1 MRIRILTAAVA
12 AILTSPAISQPAE
25 PPVVQNPVQE
35 PVKVAL
41 DTSAG
46 RIVIA
51 LDTVHAPVTA
61 ANFLKYVDGKKFDG
75 ESFYRAMP
83 YENGGLVQGGITTDA
98 AKLGPAIAH
107 ESTAATGLK
116 HVRGAVSM
124 ASEGPGTARADFFI
138 LTTDIPGLDAS
149 ATDPG
154 FAVFGRVVEGM
165 DVVEKILRSPVSAT
179 KGNPGMQGQMLDPAI
194 KITKAER
201 VTP

>member
-1 MRIRILTAAVA
+1 MRIRTLAAAVA
-12 AILTSPAISQPAE
+12 AILASPVLSQPVE
-25 PPVVQNPVQE
+25 PPAAPAPVQE

-51 LDTVHAPVTA
+51 LDTAHAPVTS
-61 ANFLKYVDGKKFDG
+61 ANFLNYVDGRKFDG

-83 YENGGLVQGGITTDA
+83 YENGGLVQGGITSDA

-124 ASEGPGTARADFFI
+124 ASEGPGTAKADFFI
-138 LTTDIPGLDAS
+138 LTTDIPGLDAT
-149 ATDPG
+149 ATDSG
-154 FAVFGRVVEGM
+154 FAVFGRVLEGM

-179 KGNPGMQGQMLDPAI
+179 KGDPGMQGQMLDPAI
-194 KITKAER
+194 KIVKAER
-201 VTP
+201 VAP

>member
-1 MRIRILTAAVA
+1 MRIRILAAAVA
-12 AILTSPAISQPAE
+12 AILASPVLSQPVE
-25 PPVVQNPVQE
+25 PPAAPVPVQE

-51 LDTVHAPVTA
+51 LDTAHAPVTS
-61 ANFLKYVDGKKFDG
+61 ANFLNYVDGRKFDG

-83 YENGGLVQGGITTDA
+83 YENGGLVQGGITSDA

-124 ASEGPGTARADFFI
+124 ASEGPGTAKADFFI
-138 LTTDIPGLDAS
+138 LTTDIPGLDAT
-149 ATDPG
+149 ATDSG
-154 FAVFGRVVEGM
+154 FAVFGRVLEGM

-179 KGNPGMQGQMLDPAI
+179 KGDPGMQGQMLDPAI
-194 KITKAER
+194 KIVKAER
-201 VTP
+201 VAP

>member
-1 MRIRILTAAVA
+1 MRIRILAAAVA
-12 AILTSPAISQPAE
+12 AILASPVLSQPVE
-25 PPVVQNPVQE
+25 PPAAPVPVQE

-51 LDTVHAPVTA
+51 LDTAHAPVTS
-61 ANFLKYVDGKKFDG
+61 ANFLNYVDGRKFDG

-83 YENGGLVQGGITTDA
+83 YENGGLVQGGITSDA

-124 ASEGPGTARADFFI
+124 ASEGPGTAKADFFI
-138 LTTDIPGLDAS
+138 LTTDIPGLDAT
-149 ATDPG
+149 ATDAG
-154 FAVFGRVVEGM
+154 FAVFGRVLEGM

-179 KGNPGMQGQMLDPAI
+179 KGDPGMQGQMLDPAI
-194 KITKAER
+194 KIVKAER
-201 VTP
+201 VAP

>member
-1 MRIRILTAAVA
+1 MRIRILAAAVA
-12 AILTSPAISQPAE
+12 AITASPAISQPVEQPGA
-25 PPVVQNPVQE
+25 QNPVKE

-51 LDTVHAPVTA
+51 LDTAHAPLTS

-83 YENGGLVQGGITTDA
+83 YETGGLVQGGITTDA

-124 ASEGPGTARADFFI
+124 ASEGPGTAKADFFI
-138 LTTDIPGLDAS
+138 LTTDIPGLDGT

-154 FAVFGRVVEGM
+154 FAVFGRVLEGM
-165 DVVEKILRSPVSAT
+165 EVVEKILRSPVSAT
-179 KGNPGMQGQMLDPAI
+179 KGDPSMQGQMLDPAV
-194 KITKAER
+194 KIVKAER
-201 VTP
+201 VAP

>member
-1 MRIRILTAAVA
+1 MRIRILAAAVA
-12 AILTSPAISQPAE
+12 AILASAVLSQPVE
-25 PPVVQNPVQE
+25 PPAAPAPVQE

-51 LDTVHAPVTA
+51 LDTAHAPVTS
-61 ANFLKYVDGKKFDG
+61 ANFLNYVDGRKFDG

-83 YENGGLVQGGITTDA
+83 YENGGLVQGGITSDA

-124 ASEGPGTARADFFI
+124 ASEGPGTAKADFFI
-138 LTTDIPGLDAS
+138 LTTDIPGLDAT
-149 ATDPG
+149 ATDAG
-154 FAVFGRVVEGM
+154 FAVFGRVLEGM

-179 KGNPGMQGQMLDPAI
+179 KGDPGMQGQMLDPAI
-194 KITKAER
+194 KIVKAER
-201 VTP
+201 VAP